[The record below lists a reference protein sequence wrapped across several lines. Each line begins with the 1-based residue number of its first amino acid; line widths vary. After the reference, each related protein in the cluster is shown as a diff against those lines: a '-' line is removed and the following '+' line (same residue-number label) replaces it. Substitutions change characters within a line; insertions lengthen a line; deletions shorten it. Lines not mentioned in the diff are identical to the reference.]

1 MCDLRANCCRYS
13 RARNKRPEEGAT
25 RERNYGNIAA
35 KHPMR
40 KGEIG
45 GEGVEKE
52 LESSREVQGRRVEGK
67 EQSTVEGN
75 SDGNCP

>member
-1 MCDLRANCCRYS
+1 
-13 RARNKRPEEGAT
+13 
-25 RERNYGNIAA
+25 
-35 KHPMR
+35 MR

-45 GEGVEKE
+45 GEEVEKE

-67 EQSTVEGN
+67 EKSTVEGN